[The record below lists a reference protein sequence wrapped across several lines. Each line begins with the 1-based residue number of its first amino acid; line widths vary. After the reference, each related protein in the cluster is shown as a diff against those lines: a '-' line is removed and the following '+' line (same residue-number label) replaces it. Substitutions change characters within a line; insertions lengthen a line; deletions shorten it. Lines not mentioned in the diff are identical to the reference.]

1 MWDRFLEV
9 KRICTEDHIGE
20 EYLKRFLNIVGG
32 KDFLYPMLPA
42 KMSSCSYL
50 GNNAMPEHF
59 LMEPLSTG
67 QRVFEYQTDVKNV
80 SLWSNCANK
89 ALDT

>member
-1 MWDRFLEV
+1 
-9 KRICTEDHIGE
+9 
-20 EYLKRFLNIVGG
+20 
-32 KDFLYPMLPA
+32 
-42 KMSSCSYL
+42 
-50 GNNAMPEHF
+50 MPEHF